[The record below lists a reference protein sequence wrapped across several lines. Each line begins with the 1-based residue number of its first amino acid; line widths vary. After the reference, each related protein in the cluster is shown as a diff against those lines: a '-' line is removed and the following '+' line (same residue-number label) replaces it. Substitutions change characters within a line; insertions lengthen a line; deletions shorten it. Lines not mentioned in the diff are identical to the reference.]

1 VSEDVDASFMR
12 EALALAQQARPSP
25 NPRVGCV
32 LVKDGVIVGRGLH
45 RKAGM
50 AHAEVA
56 AIENAGALA
65 RGATAYV
72 TLEPCN
78 HHGRTPPCTDAL
90 LGAGIKRVVIGVA
103 DPNPHVTGRGAD
115 RLRAEGIEVVEG
127 VESEACEALIESW
140 KVCVTR
146 GAPFVVMKVA
156 MTLDGRIATRT
167 RASKWIT
174 SEAARRDG
182 HLLRAHADAVMI
194 GVGTVLSDDP
204 MLTPREVIVHGAL
217 PARVV
222 LDSRLRTPTT
232 SVLAKTANDAPVWVL
247 HGPEAPSER
256 REALRAMGVE
266 TIAVPLEDER
276 IGLRA
281 ALRELA
287 ARGVT
292 ELLVEGGGAVHGAL
306 LDAGLGDRL
315 VAYVAP
321 KIFGGR
327 DAFPA
332 FGGIGASRVEDARAL
347 RAWRYEAL
355 GDDLKITAEM
365 GDVYG
370 NHHSD
375 R

>member
-1 VSEDVDASFMR
+1 MSDAAFMT
-12 EALALAQQARPSP
+12 EALELAARARPSP

-32 LVKDGVIVGRGLH
+32 LVRDGVVVGRGFH
-45 RKAGM
+45 RRAGM

-56 AIENAGALA
+56 AIEDAGDRA

-90 LGAGIKRVVIGVA
+90 LAAGVNRVVFGVS
-103 DPNPHVTGRGAD
+103 DPNPHVEGRGAD
-115 RLRAEGIEVVEG
+115 RLRAAGVVVDEG
-127 VESEACEALIESW
+127 VEREACEGLIEAW
-140 KVCVTR
+140 RVCVTR
-146 GAPFVVMKVA
+146 GYPLVVLKVA

-174 SEAARRDG
+174 SAEARRDA
-182 HLLRAHADAVMI
+182 HLLRARADAILV

-204 MLTPREVIVHGAL
+204 MLTPRDVTVVGAL

-232 SVLAKTANDAPVWVL
+232 SLLARTASEAPVWVL
-247 HGPEAPSER
+247 HGPEAPAER
-256 REALRAMGVE
+256 RSALRAMGVE
-266 TIAVPLEDER
+266 TIEVALEDER
-276 IGLRA
+276 IGLRE
-281 ALRELA
+281 ALRALA
-287 ARGVT
+287 SKGVT

-306 LDAGLGDRL
+306 LDAGLGDKL

-321 KIFGGR
+321 KLFGGR

-332 FGGIGASRVEDARAL
+332 FGGVGASSVDDARSV
-347 RAWRYEAL
+347 RAWRFEPL
-355 GDDLKITAEM
+355 GSDLKITAEIAN
-365 GDVYG
+365 VYRD
-370 NHHSD
+370 HHSD